1 MNINVVNVKI
11 MHDPDVHQEVE
22 TGFRL
27 WKLRPIQLW
36 KDWSEGASEDIA
48 VGRRCYSETVQEK
61 DPKSEGG
68 QSRC

>member
-1 MNINVVNVKI
+1 MIRMFIKKWGLASGCG
-11 MHDPDVHQEVE
+11 D
-22 TGFRL
+22 
-27 WKLRPIQLW
+27 W

-68 QSRC
+68 QSWC